1 MLPPYHALH
10 NLVEYREMGE
20 SAKWLSH
27 ITVKFLDVG
36 VVLERVLLH
45 AAGLYL
51 SLSLSLPP
59 SSVPFVLLLL
69 ENAGKT
75 FAFLPVSYLLKV
87 AVRCPC
93 LPQQVGIC
101 CPSSQEYFCVCGTTF
116 LGVVPLQ
123 EEPKSGCGV
132 D

>member
-1 MLPPYHALH
+1 
-10 NLVEYREMGE
+10 MGE

-45 AAGLYL
+45 AAG
-51 SLSLSLPP
+51 LSLSLPP

-87 AVRCPC
+87 AVRCPAC
-93 LPQQVGIC
+93 LPC
-101 CPSSQEYFCVCGTTF
+101 LAF
-116 LGVVPLQ
+116 LG
-123 EEPKSGCGV
+123 EPADVAPAAAAVARNESYLPQS
-132 D
+132 